1 MSARDAEFEQA
12 DERSVRWLSFAGSLL
27 LHAALIALILLLWQ
41 PRAADVP
48 PIEVVNLVPESQGAE
63 GAAGGG
69 GGDAQA
75 AASAPASSADT
86 AQSEPAHATEP
97 PTDAAAPAAVPAVP
111 PPEPQATPLPQPEP
125 VPLPAVVAAATPT
138 PPPPPP
144 PHPQRKPEPV
154 AAAAPDVAP
163 PQPVVTTPPPQP
175 APAPAQ
181 AMAAPSAATP
191 SEVAAP
197 PAATPA
203 ATPGSGSGP
212 GEKTGPGQ
220 GVHGSGAG
228 VTGDLSGAGDAWFDR
243 VRRHLRRFMQNPNE
257 GRKDPSYGTVW
268 ISITVARDG
277 TVLDAEIAQ
286 SSGADYLD
294 QSALEMV
301 RAASPLPPVPDTIP
315 AAKVSF
321 KIPAQYEPGFF
332 ERMFH

>member
-1 MSARDAEFEQA
+1 MSARDAEFDQP
-12 DERSVRWLSFAGSLL
+12 DERSVRWLSFAGSVL

-41 PRAADVP
+41 PRVADVP
-48 PIEVVNLVPESQGAE
+48 PIEVVNLVPESHGAE

-75 AASAPASSADT
+75 AASAAATSAD
-86 AQSEPAHATEP
+86 AAESEPAHETQP
-97 PTDAAAPAAVPAVP
+97 PTDAAAPATVPTVP
-111 PPEPQATPLPQPEP
+111 PPEPQPTPLPQPEP
-125 VPLPAVVAAATPT
+125 VPLPAVVAEATAT
-138 PPPPPP
+138 PPPPP

-154 AAAAPDVAP
+154 AAAPPDVP
-163 PQPVVTTPPPQP
+163 PQ
-175 APAPAQ
+175 PAPAQ

-191 SEVAAP
+191 SAVAAP
-197 PAATPA
+197 PAASPA
-203 ATPGSGSGP
+203 ATPGPGSGP

-243 VRRHLRRFMQNPNE
+243 VRRHLRRFMQNPNA

-268 ISITVARDG
+268 LSITVAHDG
-277 TVLDAEIAQ
+277 TVLDAAIEQ
-286 SSGADYLD
+286 SSGVDYLD

-315 AAKVSF
+315 AAQVKF

-332 ERMFH
+332 ERMFR